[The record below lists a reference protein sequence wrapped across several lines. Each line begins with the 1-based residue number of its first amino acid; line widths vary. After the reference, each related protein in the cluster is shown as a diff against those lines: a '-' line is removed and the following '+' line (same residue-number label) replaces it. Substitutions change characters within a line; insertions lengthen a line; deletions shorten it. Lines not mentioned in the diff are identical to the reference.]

1 MRGQILKPDSVDVCV
16 LNGII
21 WLVGKQHTYL
31 KHFIGITDGVGLS
44 EARRLAVLLSV
55 VRVSE
60 DVGLT
65 GDS

>member
-1 MRGQILKPDSVDVCV
+1 VRGQILKPDSVDACV

-21 WLVGKQHTYL
+21 WLVGKQHTRL
-31 KHFIGITDGVGLS
+31 NHSIGITDGVGLS